1 MNKKKKIIII
11 SAFCITVIAV
21 VIITVCIY
29 NHKDTS
35 LSAIGNIYES
45 NAAGLVETENLI
57 YYVSDIQMGYIN
69 VYDKNTKATS
79 VLCNNPECKHN
90 TPSCVASV
98 FEPRMCINT
107 LCTYNNN
114 LYYVDYDIS
123 AGNRVALY
131 RVSMDGSSKDNI
143 LTVYE
148 FPDGEEIS
156 LQDINISSNGENIY
170 MYTGECYDGEDPLKK
185 RLIVY
190 KISLKDE
197 SIKKLTEDDK
207 YGGYIDVCGFDS
219 DNIYYSIIYFSE
231 DLKNTYGSV
240 YRYNIK
246 TEEKEILVD
255 ELKSVNT
262 LCLSGKYIYYNVFQG
277 NVYKYDL
284 NTGKTEEFIS
294 FENPENMAGRLYAD
308 NTYIY
313 YYNYNADYAD
323 ETETYLYV
331 YDKNGELKGSVKAL
345 PTDENI
351 IKAYVINDKLIFGT
365 SGITDDTKMK
375 YSCIDKNDITAG
387 EIKWRDLLPEN

>member
-11 SAFCITVIAV
+11 SAFCITVIAA
-21 VIITVCIY
+21 VIIIACIY

-131 RVSMDGSSKDNI
+131 MVSMDGSSKDNI

-170 MYTGECYDGEDPLKK
+170 MGGGRRRRPPPSGQSPWPPGWG
-185 RLIVY
+185 RWPGGRR
-190 KISLKDE
+190 
-197 SIKKLTEDDK
+197 
-207 YGGYIDVCGFDS
+207 YGRSPGPAPRTPSGYPPAPPG
-219 DNIYYSIIYFSE
+219 
-231 DLKNTYGSV
+231 
-240 YRYNIK
+240 
-246 TEEKEILVD
+246 
-255 ELKSVNT
+255 
-262 LCLSGKYIYYNVFQG
+262 
-277 NVYKYDL
+277 
-284 NTGKTEEFIS
+284 
-294 FENPENMAGRLYAD
+294 
-308 NTYIY
+308 
-313 YYNYNADYAD
+313 
-323 ETETYLYV
+323 
-331 YDKNGELKGSVKAL
+331 
-345 PTDENI
+345 
-351 IKAYVINDKLIFGT
+351 
-365 SGITDDTKMK
+365 
-375 YSCIDKNDITAG
+375 
-387 EIKWRDLLPEN
+387 